1 MSRQWARGDVSE
13 SGGEHRFRYGATTTS
28 IADRLWQAC
37 GRRPHTKDNDTC
49 VSHTS
54 QNGTPRHQN
63 GGRRSA
69 YGAVCRCH
77 LSDPREAQNTQHRF
91 FLGFSY
97 ESVCCFIDCSKE
109 ATRVE
114 SADHDVCEIKREDG
128 VTIRLHFSSGGVTLQ
143 ECMVRILEKHIEK
156 STKS

>member
-1 MSRQWARGDVSE
+1 MRANGCAGMRGMGGDTG
-13 SGGEHRFRYGATTTS
+13 SGAERETPAWRAIHGW
-28 IADRLWQAC
+28 IV
-37 GRRPHTKDNDTC
+37 RRPHTKNNDTC